1 MAAAAEMAI
10 MSVPKEA
17 KAALHQANVEAIGET
32 AELLLTD
39 PLKALLSLT
48 YFVNC

>member
-17 KAALHQANVEAIGET
+17 KAARMAANVEAIGEI
-32 AELLLTD
+32 AELLQTG
-39 PLKALLSLT
+39 PLKPLLSLT

>member
-10 MSVPKEA
+10 MLVPKEA
-17 KAALHQANVEAIGET
+17 KAARMAANVEAIEET
-32 AELLLTD
+32 AELLQTG
-39 PLKALLSLT
+39 PLKPLLSLT

>member
-17 KAALHQANVEAIGET
+17 KAARMAANVEAIEET
-32 AELLLTD
+32 AELLQID
-39 PLKALLSLT
+39 PLKALFSLT

>member
-10 MSVPKEA
+10 MSVPKAA
-17 KAALHQANVEAIGET
+17 KSARMAANVEAIGET

-39 PLKALLSLT
+39 PLKALFSLT